1 MENSNS
7 TNELS
12 ANQNKLLE
20 QTNNLL
26 ERQNQILQQHQISS
40 TAPREVFVKDIERD
54 EMRDGFLVTSHRK
67 KLWNAQIGLI
77 KEFARVCEKHNLR
90 WFAYGGT
97 LLGAVRHKGYIPWDD
112 DVDIAMLRPDYEKFR
127 KIAVKEL
134 NPYYVD
140 FWYNYKFESEGGTLT
155 PNDGLCLV
163 TKNHEQQIYN
173 QNVMWPCWPIIKIK
187 DSTTTQLQY
196 FDRKHVHQG
205 IFIDVFPLDPVP
217 PFSDS
222 HDSMKFAAL
231 KELFM
236 ATNYPRIV
244 RKVLENNNSTLVGR
258 EELET
263 FMELPFSE
271 RALSFEESMAKNFF
285 KSKYVGEIRD
295 HCVVKAKS
303 YRSIAFD
310 ETIYL
315 PFEQIELPVPV
326 GYDDVLT
333 DMYGDWHK
341 MVFTHTHSQEWSVD
355 IPYTEY
361 YKKSALMRQYDMK
374 AGDS

>member
-26 ERQNQILQQHQISS
+26 ERQNQILQNQSS
-40 TAPREVFVKDIERD
+40 IAPREEYVKDLNRD

-67 KLWNAQIGLI
+67 KLWNVQIGLI

-97 LLGAVRHKGYIPWDD
+97 LLGAARHNGFIPWDD
-112 DVDIAMLRPDYEKFR
+112 DVDLAMLRPDYEKFR
-127 KIAVKEL
+127 KIAVEEL
-134 NPYYVD
+134 KPYYVD

-155 PNDGLCLV
+155 SNDELYLV
-163 TKNHEQQIYN
+163 TKKHEQQIYN
-173 QNVMWPCWPIIKIK
+173 KNVMWPCWPIIKIK

-217 PFSDS
+217 PFSKNFEAEIYIAS
-222 HDSMKFAAL
+222 

-236 ATNYPRIV
+236 ATCYPKFV
-244 RKVLENNNSTLVGR
+244 KKALENNQSTLLKR
-258 EELET
+258 ETLEQL
-263 FMELPFSE
+263 MELPFRQ
-271 RALSFEESMAKNFF
+271 RALNFEEFMAKHFF
-285 KSKYVGEIRD
+285 YSTYVGQIEQ
-295 HCVVKAKS
+295 HCLGNFHHYKITNLDKIL
-303 YRSIAFD
+303 YM
-310 ETIYL
+310 
-315 PFEQIELPVPV
+315 PFEKIQIPVFL
-326 GYDDVLT
+326 DWEECLNSQ
-333 DMYGDWHK
+333 YGDWRK
-341 MVFTHTHSQEWSVD
+341 KVFTHTHSPEWSVD

-361 YKKSALMRQYDMK
+361 YKQSALMRP
-374 AGDS
+374 